1 MKNKKTSLAQ
11 AYKLYTGTN
20 IAKFIIKATV
30 YTFILS
36 FFLNFLFNGNEL
48 ENIRLYYNGVA
59 TLVLSILYFFN
70 TANVKL
76 RGMFFRTVKDCIGMY
91 QKYHLASLLSGI
103 AVILVSFFL
112 QIIIFGMPEE
122 TVIICLFT
130 LFVRAVV
137 NIIGII
143 KHDAARCIA
152 LCFFVFHVFMGTV
165 IGSAAVQDFN
175 IKLELGLGHI
185 ILAVVTAAIFIGSE
199 MLVLKSIRNNW
210 YKD

>member
-1 MKNKKTSLAQ
+1 MKNKETSLAQ

-20 IAKFIIKATV
+20 IAKFIIKTTV

-36 FFLNFLFNGNEL
+36 FFFNFVFNDNEL
-48 ENIRLYYNGVA
+48 NYFRLYYNGVA
-59 TLVLSILYFFN
+59 TLALSSLYFFN

-137 NIIGII
+137 NIIGIME
-143 KHDAARCIA
+143 HDAARCLV
-152 LCFFVFHVFMGTV
+152 LCFFAFHVFLGTI
-165 IGSAAVQDFN
+165 IGGAAVQDFN

-185 ILAVVTAAIFIGSE
+185 ILVLFTAAIFIGSE
-199 MLVLKSIRNNW
+199 ILVLKSIRNNW